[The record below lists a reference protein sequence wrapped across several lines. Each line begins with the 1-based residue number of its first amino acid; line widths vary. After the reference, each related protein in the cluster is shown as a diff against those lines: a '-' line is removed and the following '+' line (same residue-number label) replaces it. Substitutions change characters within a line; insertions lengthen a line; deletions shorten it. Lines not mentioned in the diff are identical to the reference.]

1 VAHSSA
7 PGGWSVATSGTRVLM
22 ASTLVATSVLLAGC
36 GKSIEQPTVPV
47 TGIVEFDGKPLAGAM
62 LVFHAVDTSKF
73 KWKELPQAFTAADGT
88 FSVHTYAS
96 NDGAPAGDYDV
107 GIAMIAP
114 TQDEGEDQQRRVKGA
129 TVIPKKY
136 ADHTTSG
143 IRVTVGPR
151 ATKVPTIS
159 LAP

>member
-1 VAHSSA
+1 
-7 PGGWSVATSGTRVLM
+7 M
-22 ASTLVATSVLLAGC
+22 ASAVAATGMLLAGC
-36 GKSIEQPTVPV
+36 GKNIQQATVPV
-47 TGIVEFDGKPLAGAM
+47 TGVVEFDGKPLAGAT
-62 LVFHAVDTSKF
+62 LVFHAVDTSNF
-73 KWKELPQAFTAADGT
+73 KWKELPQAFTGADGT

-151 ATKVPTIS
+151 STKLPTIS